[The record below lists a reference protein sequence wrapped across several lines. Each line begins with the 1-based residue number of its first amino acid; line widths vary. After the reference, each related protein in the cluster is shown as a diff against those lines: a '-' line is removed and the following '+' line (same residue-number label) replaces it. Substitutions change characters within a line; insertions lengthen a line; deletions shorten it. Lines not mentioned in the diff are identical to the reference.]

1 MKQAVKEKR
10 KMMIDSSDV
19 KKLNLNQIR
28 AVMWKG
34 GEHTKQSI
42 ALEVGLSSAT
52 CNTLLNEMEENGEVI
67 SEKRQLNGV
76 GRSTSVFNINEE
88 YESILCV
95 KVEIRSDG
103 QRELW
108 IEVLSMLGNSI
119 FHEKRAYDRLDAE
132 TIVNRIMDIAGLY
145 NNISEILVGISS
157 IVDNGVIRLS
167 DIPELENSPL
177 ESMIKEKTDIPVYLA
192 YDCQYRVYGAYK
204 KFKYEKENLTL
215 FYCMKNVLPGT
226 ASVVGGKILKG
237 KNGFA
242 GMTGYIPYNVDF
254 DEQIKLIADG
264 KGTQIISNAI
274 SSVIAVLNP
283 DEIIFAGN
291 VIDDKMMG
299 NIFQECRKYFPD
311 EFMPKFR
318 IIDDKVDSY
327 YLEGMYQLAIELKNT
342 IEI

>member
-1 MKQAVKEKR
+1 MNSAVREKR

-19 KKLNLNQIR
+19 RKLNLNQR
-28 AVMWKG
+28 RSVMWRG
-34 GEHTKQSI
+34 GEHTKQSM

-52 CNTLLNEMEENGEVI
+52 CNTLLNEMEENCEVL

-76 GRSTSVFNINEE
+76 GRSTSVFRINEQ

-108 IEVLSMLGNSI
+108 IEVLSMLGNSLC
-119 FHEKRAYDRLDAE
+119 HEKRAYDVLDAE
-132 TIVNRIMDIAGLY
+132 TIVNRIYDFAVLY
-145 NNISEILVGISS
+145 PNISIILVGVSS
-157 IVDNGVIRLS
+157 IFDNGVIRLS
-167 DIPELENSPL
+167 DIPELENAPL
-177 ESMIKEKTDIPVYLA
+177 EDMIKAKTDVPVYLA

-204 KFKYEKENLTL
+204 KFGYDKETLTL

-226 ASVVGGKILKG
+226 ASVTDGKILKG

-242 GMTGYIPYNVDF
+242 GMTGYIPYGMSF
-254 DEQIKLIADG
+254 DEQIQLIADG
-264 KGTQIISNAI
+264 KGLHVMSQAI
-274 SSVIAVLNP
+274 SSAIAVLNP
-283 DEIIFAGN
+283 DEMIFAGN
-291 VIDDKMMG
+291 VIDNKMMES
-299 NIFQECRKYFPD
+299 IFQECRKYFPD

-318 IIDDKVDSY
+318 LIDDEVDSF

>member
-1 MKQAVKEKR
+1 MNSAVREKR

-19 KKLNLNQIR
+19 RKLNLNQIR
-28 AVMWKG
+28 SVMWRG
-34 GEHTKQSI
+34 GEHTKQSM

-52 CNTLLNEMEENGEVI
+52 CNTLLNEMEENCEVL

-76 GRSTSVFNINEE
+76 GRSTSVFRINEQ

-108 IEVLSMLGNSI
+108 IEVLSMLGNSLC
-119 FHEKRAYDRLDAE
+119 HEKRAYDVLDAE
-132 TIVNRIMDIAGLY
+132 TIVNRIYDFAVLY
-145 NNISEILVGISS
+145 PNISIILVGVSS
-157 IVDNGVIRLS
+157 IFDNGVIRLS
-167 DIPELENSPL
+167 DIPELENAPL
-177 ESMIKEKTDIPVYLA
+177 EDMIKAKTDVPVYLA

-204 KFKYEKENLTL
+204 KFGYDKETLTL

-226 ASVVGGKILKG
+226 ASVTDGKILKG

-242 GMTGYIPYNVDF
+242 GMTGYIPYGMSF
-254 DEQIKLIADG
+254 DEQIQLIADG
-264 KGTQIISNAI
+264 KGLHVMSQAI
-274 SSVIAVLNP
+274 SSAIAVLNP
-283 DEIIFAGN
+283 DEMIFAGN
-291 VIDDKMMG
+291 VIDNKMMES
-299 NIFQECRKYFPD
+299 IFQECRKYFPD

-318 IIDDKVDSY
+318 LIDDEVDSF

>member
-1 MKQAVKEKR
+1 
-10 KMMIDSSDV
+10 MIDSSDV
-19 KKLNLNQIR
+19 RKLNLNQIR
-28 AVMWKG
+28 SVMWRG
-34 GEHTKQSI
+34 GEHTKQSM

-52 CNTLLNEMEENGEVI
+52 CNTLLNEMEENCEVL

-76 GRSTSVFNINEE
+76 GRSTSVFRINEQ

-108 IEVLSMLGNSI
+108 IEVLSMLGNSLC
-119 FHEKRAYDRLDAE
+119 HEKRAYDVLDAE
-132 TIVNRIMDIAGLY
+132 TIVNRIYDFAVLY
-145 NNISEILVGISS
+145 PNISIILVGVSS
-157 IVDNGVIRLS
+157 IFDNGVIRLS
-167 DIPELENSPL
+167 DIPELENAPL
-177 ESMIKEKTDIPVYLA
+177 EDMIKAKTDVPVYLA

-204 KFKYEKENLTL
+204 KFGYDKETLTL

-226 ASVVGGKILKG
+226 ASVTDGKILKG

-242 GMTGYIPYNVDF
+242 GMTGYIPYGMSF
-254 DEQIKLIADG
+254 DEQIQLIADG
-264 KGTQIISNAI
+264 KGLHVMSQAI
-274 SSVIAVLNP
+274 SSAIAVLNP
-283 DEIIFAGN
+283 DEMIFAGN
-291 VIDDKMMG
+291 VIDNKMMES
-299 NIFQECRKYFPD
+299 IFQECRKYFPD

-318 IIDDKVDSY
+318 LIDDEVDSF